1 MKRFFLAQIYRSLD
15 YGMQNGY
22 AFWAPVSHTRHSSMD
37 GESRLHIVELVRYV
51 RAYKR
56 RETSHNDTDKVDRL
70 KRIVAVIAIQSAR
83 LISYA
88 TRYFFKNFC
97 SRYLRDMSNV
107 PSIFF
112 SEAYS
117 RSSSQWGPTRFGPN
131 HLMGLLQRNNLPLAT
146 FTSRHQRLQTLGR

>member
-1 MKRFFLAQIYRSLD
+1 MACRMDRRSEHLL
-15 YGMQNGY
+15 
-22 AFWAPVSHTRHSSMD
+22 VTRGIVLWMENRD
-37 GESRLHIVELVRYV
+37 MHIVELARYV

-70 KRIVAVIAIQSAR
+70 KRIVAVIAIHSAR

-88 TRYFFKNFC
+88 TLNFFKNFC

-117 RSSSQWGPTRFGPN
+117 RSSSQ
-131 HLMGLLQRNNLPLAT
+131 
-146 FTSRHQRLQTLGR
+146 